1 MGADCPR
8 PRLLPGNLPMVR
20 AWHEHA
26 CTQWRR
32 AGMGQRTGLD
42 YAAVQRVLE
51 AFKPRTWKRL
61 FAGVRVIERALLTAD
76 GEQAGQSHDDTH

>member
-26 CTQWRR
+26 STQWRHG
-32 AGMGQRTGLD
+32 GMGQRTGLD
-42 YAAVQRVLE
+42 YTAVQRVLE

-76 GEQAGQSHDDTH
+76 GEQAGRAHDDAH